1 MSSKYYGHVDG
12 YSAGKVTGWLVNRSD
27 LGSSCTVVAKKN
39 GQILATAEATIFR
52 QDLKDNNIGTGSYG
66 FELPIPSNQLSG
78 RIDVVE
84 KSSGYIL
91 NGGSLEFA
99 VGSAGA
105 PLSGVC
111 FDVSDL
117 IQYFQHNRA
126 PTGIQRV
133 QIEVVSALIEDS
145 KVSIISMQA
154 DGANWKAIPK
164 ELFKEMIGL
173 AGMSSEVNDP
183 AWRAILNKL
192 ENYLMR
198 IKEASFEKGAVV
210 VNLGTSWWIPGYFST
225 VAEAKRKY
233 NIKYVPYIH
242 DIIPLKVPEHCS
254 EGLVK
259 DFISWIH
266 NVILFADEFL
276 ANSKQ
281 TASDLSA
288 LALQV
293 HGRKISPHVCTLD
306 ATPAFLEET
315 EIRSTVC
322 SDVILE
328 ILEEPFVLFVGTIE
342 SRKNHLFVFDAWL
355 ELVRSL
361 GIDNVPNLVCV
372 GKIGW
377 LNEAAM
383 SRYENSEILQR
394 KVHLLSNIGDSELA
408 VLYKACQFTTYNSYY
423 EGWGLPV
430 SESLACGK
438 VPLVAD
444 NTSLTEAGGDLAIY
458 FESGNRS
465 DYIAKFKSLLDV
477 RFLREKEQGIGSTFR
492 KKTWLDVALAILGS
506 LKDIESSGLAA
517 TKDLLRFEFGALYK
531 FQKNANL
538 YFDKYILDSGTF
550 RVGQGWGALENWGVW
565 SLQKKAVL
573 NIPLQPTEKD
583 LSIYVQCARPSQ
595 GSFFGTRINGQE
607 FDKVKFSES
616 EEIFKFTF
624 KGDSNDCLRIEFNNQ
639 QLTDLSVET
648 NKADLRT
655 IGMGLVSIMV
665 CESDDLLARLEYVE
679 SFGKVTSVSKA
690 KVRGF

>member
-12 YSAGKVTGWLVNRSD
+12 YSAGKITGWLVNRSD
-27 LGSSCTVVAKKN
+27 LESSCIVVAKKN
-39 GQILATAEATIFR
+39 GQILATVEATIFR

-66 FELPIPSNQLSG
+66 FELSIPTSQLSG

-111 FDVSDL
+111 FDISDL
-117 IQYFQHNRA
+117 VQYFQHNRA

-133 QIEVVSALIEDS
+133 QIEVVGALIEDL

-154 DGANWKAIPK
+154 DGANWKSIPK
-164 ELFKEMIGL
+164 ELFKEMIAL
-173 AGMSSEVNDP
+173 ASISSEVDDP

-192 ENYLMR
+192 DNYLMR

-210 VNLGTSWWIPGYFST
+210 VNLGTSWWIPSYFST

-266 NVILFADEFL
+266 NVILYADGFL

-288 LALQV
+288 LALQI

-306 ATPAFLEET
+306 ATPPFLEET
-315 EIRSTVC
+315 EEGRVVC
-322 SDVILE
+322 SDVVQE

-342 SRKNHLFVFDAWL
+342 SRKNHLFIFDAWL
-355 ELVRSL
+355 ELVRGL

-383 SRYENSEILQR
+383 SRLVNSEILQR
-394 KVHLLSNIGDSELA
+394 KVRLLSNIGDSELA

-438 VPLVAD
+438 VPLVAN
-444 NTSLTEAGGDLAIY
+444 NTSLTEAGGDLAVY
-458 FESGNRS
+458 FESGNKS
-465 DYIAKFKSLLDV
+465 DYIAKFKSLLDGS
-477 RFLREKEQGIGSTFR
+477 FLREKEQGIGTTFR
-492 KKTWLDVALAILGS
+492 KKTWLDVAFAILNA
-506 LKDIESSGLAA
+506 LKDIESSTSAGS
-517 TKDLLRFEFGALYK
+517 KDLLRFEFGALYK
-531 FQKNANL
+531 FQKNINL
-538 YFDKYILDSGTF
+538 YFDKYVLDSGTF
-550 RVGQGWGALENWGVW
+550 RIGQGWGALENWGVW
-565 SLQKKAVL
+565 SLRKKAAL
-573 NIPLQPTEKD
+573 NIPVQPTEKC
-583 LSIYVQCARPSQ
+583 LSIYVQCTRSSEGAV
-595 GSFFGTRINGQE
+595 FGTRINGQD

-616 EEIFKFTF
+616 QEIFKFIF
-624 KGDSNDCLRIEFNNQ
+624 KGNNDDCLQIEFTNQ
-639 QLTDLSVET
+639 QLTDLSLET
-648 NKADLRT
+648 NNADLRT

-665 CESDDLLARLEYVE
+665 CESDDILARLEYVE
-679 SFGKVTSVSKA
+679 SFGKVTKVSKA
-690 KVRGF
+690 NVRGF